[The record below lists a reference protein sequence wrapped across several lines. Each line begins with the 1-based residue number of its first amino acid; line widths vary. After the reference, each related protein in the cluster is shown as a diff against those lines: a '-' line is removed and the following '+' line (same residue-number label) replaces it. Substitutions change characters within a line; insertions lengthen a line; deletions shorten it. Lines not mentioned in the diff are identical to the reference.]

1 MLEMDTYQLTEPL
14 WPATLEVWY
23 IYSFIYLKAVNI
35 WASLRALC
43 SDPGPIPR
51 LVKSYLGMRRPRVCL
66 LIKQPEN
73 VVLLICSVQ
82 LMVEG
87 LYVLSILEE
96 EDARKEALLEKFTK
110 VVVDNSDHL
119 QPGWEQYN
127 TTTMDRRQVVCL
139 VVASFSLSLS
149 LRCSSLSPV
158 SPKFSQTLLLLAC
171 SGHAIVWLKLL
182 MMVYMG
188 WRNAIRR

>member
-1 MLEMDTYQLTEPL
+1 MKNVLQGLPDRLSMEGTSGLRIRYGNTIQCWKWTPISLQNHCGLLPL
-14 WPATLEVWY
+14 RCD
-23 IYSFIYLKAVNI
+23 IYSFIYLKTVNI

-43 SDPGPIPR
+43 SVPGPIPR

-66 LIKQPEN
+66 LTKQAEN

-119 QPGWEQYN
+119 QPGWERYN

-149 LRCSSLSPV
+149 L
-158 SPKFSQTLLLLAC
+158 
-171 SGHAIVWLKLL
+171 
-182 MMVYMG
+182 
-188 WRNAIRR
+188 

>member
-1 MLEMDTYQLTEPL
+1 MKNILQGLPDRLNMEGTSGLPIRYGNTIRCWKWTPISLQNHCGLLPL
-14 WPATLEVWY
+14 RCD
-23 IYSFIYLKAVNI
+23 IYSFIYLKTVNI

-43 SDPGPIPR
+43 SVPGPIPR
-51 LVKSYLGMRRPRVCL
+51 LVESYLGMRRPRVCL
-66 LIKQPEN
+66 LTEQPDN

-119 QPGWEQYN
+119 QPG
-127 TTTMDRRQVVCL
+127 
-139 VVASFSLSLS
+139 
-149 LRCSSLSPV
+149 
-158 SPKFSQTLLLLAC
+158 
-171 SGHAIVWLKLL
+171 
-182 MMVYMG
+182 
-188 WRNAIRR
+188 